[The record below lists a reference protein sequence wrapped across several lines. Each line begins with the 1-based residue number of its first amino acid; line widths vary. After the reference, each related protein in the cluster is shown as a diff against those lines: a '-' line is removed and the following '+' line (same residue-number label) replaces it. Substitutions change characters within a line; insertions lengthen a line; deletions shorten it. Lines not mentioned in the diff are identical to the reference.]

1 MLAAAVLVQG
11 PTIEMSISTEGREVG
26 KAWLSQRLDATGKK
40 TYAKLIMG
48 DTKIVETAEYGLDGT
63 PKIKISMRT
72 QGASSVRSEAL
83 FSNGKVTLKSGD
95 STTTVL
101 YPEAGSLKALS
112 ELWFLQTKPKAN
124 HVVEYQRFDL
134 YTQTFV
140 PCKVIYVGKENIE
153 IRGKSISA
161 NRVKVDSKTDAWLD
175 DRGDPYR
182 MIIDGK
188 TRFERVAP

>member
-1 MLAAAVLVQG
+1 
-11 PTIEMSISTEGREVG
+11 MSISTDGREVG

-63 PKIKISMRT
+63 PKLKISTRT
-72 QGASSVRSEAL
+72 LGANTVRFEAL
-83 FSNGKVTLKSGD
+83 FSNGKVSLKSGD
-95 STTTVL
+95 TTTTVL

-124 HVVEYQRFDL
+124 HIVEYQRFDL
-134 YTQTFV
+134 YAKAFV
-140 PCKVIYVGKENIE
+140 PCKVIYVGRETIE
-153 IRGKSISA
+153 ILGKKTSA

-182 MIIDGK
+182 MIIDGA
-188 TRFERVAP
+188 TRFERVAR